1 MSIRAITL
9 AGAAAAAFIVS
20 SANAAS
26 VVTTYRLLDHPD
38 GNAAPPP
45 YGIRLDGIFGAG
57 TGTTT
62 FSFNTAAGV
71 FMTVTDSSSMG
82 GGIVINIAGEVF
94 GGIDAGAGVNAGHA
108 GTGTYALDF
117 TYSVNTLAQG
127 TGYIVNPPSATNGGT
142 LNAINV
148 NGDESNFQFNIFEEP
163 GTGNPFKFLQDDHR
177 LAGHPQFGQGY
188 FVGRGWLSFTQG
200 QSTGG
205 TQDFLF
211 IGQIV
216 PLPGAGLLASAGLA
230 VVATRRRRNS

>member
-1 MSIRAITL
+1 MTIRGITF
-9 AGAAAAAFIVS
+9 AGIAAAAFIVS

-26 VVTTYRLLDHPD
+26 VVTTYRLFDHPD

-45 YGIRLDGIFGAG
+45 YGIRLDNIFGAG

-71 FMTVTDSSSMG
+71 FMTVTDNTSMG
-82 GGIVINIAGEVF
+82 GGLSINIAGEVF
-94 GGIDAGAGVNAGHA
+94 GGIDAGVGVNATDA

-117 TYSVNTLAQG
+117 TYNTNTVSES

-142 LNAINV
+142 LTAINV
-148 NGDESNFQFNIFEEP
+148 NGEEAGFQFNIFEEP

-177 LAGHPQFGQGY
+177 LSGHPQFGQGY
-188 FVGRGWLSFTQG
+188 FVGRGWISFTQG
-200 QSTGG
+200 QSTSG

-216 PLPGAGLLASAGLA
+216 PLPGAGLLAGAGLGLIA
-230 VVATRRRRNS
+230 ACRRRNF